1 MILLGHRKL
10 EGSIIG
16 QWVLKNPTIDTIGEF
31 LQVEVHQSNGDCIG
45 VVIIGEVGDM
55 AGIIRLQ
62 YSGIGV
68 RAREILT
75 PIGEIRTLQGVQT
88 CINTLLIGAINK

>member
-1 MILLGHRKL
+1 MILLGHKKL
-10 EGSIIG
+10 DDSIIG
-16 QWVLKNPTIDTIGEF
+16 PWLLKNPTIDTIGEF

-62 YSGIGV
+62 YCGV
-68 RAREILT
+68 GLRTFEILT